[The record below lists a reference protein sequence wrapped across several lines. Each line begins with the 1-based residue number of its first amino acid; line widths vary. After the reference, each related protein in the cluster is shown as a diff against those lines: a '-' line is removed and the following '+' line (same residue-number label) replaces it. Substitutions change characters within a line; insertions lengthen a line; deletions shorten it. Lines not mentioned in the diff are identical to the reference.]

1 MINKMYQGEWAC
13 PHFHLKMP
21 MTYSAEALLKAL
33 CADDAD
39 LAAKVALLEH
49 PSGVVS
55 VVRIPA

>member
-1 MINKMYQGEWAC
+1 
-13 PHFHLKMP
+13 

-39 LAAKVALLEH
+39 LAAKVALLLLEH